1 MALILRF
8 RLNPSP
14 RGLNHTDHDLPAG
27 MNMGML
33 DRYLLLALAA
43 LTIERVE
50 QHGLSPGK
58 LVGLAQVFAS
68 PLKRLLAKS
77 FFHCPVGTSP
87 DPEEL
92 RRVQQLTTEAPMVAK
107 TVLVVEDDP
116 SIRIVA
122 EEMFVAAGFEV
133 ESVQRAD
140 HALDIVAQRSE
151 QTAFLFTD
159 VQTPGPIDGIDLARL
174 VKTHWPHV
182 EVLVTSGRPVSNI
195 VLPCGVRFISKPW
208 SHKEVLE
215 LSRAAVTEQ

>member
-1 MALILRF
+1 
-8 RLNPSP
+8 
-14 RGLNHTDHDLPAG
+14 
-27 MNMGML
+27 MNMDMF

-77 FFHCPVGTSP
+77 FFSLSRSNFPGS
-87 DPEEL
+87 EEL
-92 RRVQQLTTEAPMVAK
+92 QRLQQLKTEAPMVAK

-116 SIRIVA
+116 SLRIVA
-122 EEMFVAAGFEV
+122 EEMFLAAGFEV

-140 HALDIVAQRSE
+140 HALAIVAQRSE

-159 VQTPGPIDGIDLARL
+159 VRTPGPIDGIDLARL

-195 VLPCGVRFISKPW
+195 VLPDGVRFTAKPW
-208 SHKEVLE
+208 SGKDVLK
-215 LSRAAVTEQ
+215 LAAVAEQ